1 MIYTPNIKKALNI
14 AYNKHNNQF
23 DKGNTPYIFHPIHV
37 AEQMDDENSI
47 IVALLHDVIE
57 DTNTSLEEIKKNGFN
72 DEIVEALNLLTHKD
86 NLDYF
91 EYIKK
96 ISNNK
101 LARKVKIADIKHNMD
116 LTRLN
121 EVTPEDKNRYEKYKK
136 CLEYLEKKDM

>member
-72 DEIVEALNLLTHKD
+72 DEIIEALNLLTHKD

-121 EVTPEDKNRYEKYKK
+121 EVTHEDKNRYEKYKK